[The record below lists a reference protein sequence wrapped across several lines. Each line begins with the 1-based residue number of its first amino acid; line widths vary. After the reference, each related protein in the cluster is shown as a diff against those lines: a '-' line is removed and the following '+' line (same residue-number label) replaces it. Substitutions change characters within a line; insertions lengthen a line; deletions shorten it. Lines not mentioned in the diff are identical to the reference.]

1 MYLGF
6 KIQEVFDCHFLRP
19 NNLQG
24 IYKTRTKVVLKN
36 VSKGFIMLSFLDSF
50 SKIRF

>member
-19 NNLQG
+19 NNLQEL
-24 IYKTRTKVVLKN
+24 YKTRTKVVFKN
-36 VSKGFIMLSFLDSF
+36 VIKGSKMLSFLDSF